1 MFFNLL
7 NSDSAYAKW
16 CSLLTGII
24 FTWLA
29 DNHNGNAPLVSSIKN
44 IAESEENIELSN
56 QIINDIIGNETHVEY
71 TQKDISDAADVVESI
86 IETYQNSTDQDNFD
100 LDNLS
105 EEDLEKLESSALAK
119 TILEK
124 LFK

>member
-1 MFFNLL
+1 MKSSSDVVYNAIVVASLVQDNTLDL
-7 NSDSAYAKW
+7 NNTEVTDT
-16 CSLLTGII
+16 LI
-24 FTWLA
+24 
-29 DNHNGNAPLVSSIKN
+29 SSIKN

>member
-1 MFFNLL
+1 MKSSSDVVYNAIVVASLVQDNTLDL
-7 NSDSAYAKW
+7 NNTEVTD
-16 CSLLTGII
+16 T
-24 FTWLA
+24 
-29 DNHNGNAPLVSSIKN
+29 LVSSIKN

-56 QIINDIIGNETHVEY
+56 QIINDIVGNETHVEY